1 MKRSYAGRSG
11 RLTVTSEGEQG
22 FWPSYADMMSAVALI
37 LFFLMLLSYIQNLI
51 TGNDLRNTQEVLE
64 ETRQTLALTT
74 SQVEEAQKELISVS
88 SDLEEAKIT
97 LNSQQEEIQ
106 GYTAAISQYIKDI
119 DTYAKEI
126 AGQEETIHEQ
136 QQLIDKAECFKT
148 QAGKVSVHITERVP
162 VVRVMARNGDD
173 YYVDKDGLT
182 LQNTGYSCNLMVAT
196 GHIDRAFASRVL
208 APIGRLI
215 VGDDFWRNQVEQLNV
230 LADSTIELVPRV
242 GGHIVSLGRPVGV
255 AKKLERLRKFYKYGL
270 SQAGWNKYSRISVE
284 YDNQIVCKK
293 K

>member
-1 MKRSYAGRSG
+1 MVNWKKALVITFNVIIGIYLLLAITAFNKPAERKTVCAGVNVVIEKG
-11 RLTVTSEGEQG
+11 V
-22 FWPSYADMMSAVALI
+22 
-37 LFFLMLLSYIQNLI
+37 
-51 TGNDLRNTQEVLE
+51 
-64 ETRQTLALTT
+64 
-74 SQVEEAQKELISVS
+74 
-88 SDLEEAKIT
+88 
-97 LNSQQEEIQ
+97 
-106 GYTAAISQYIKDI
+106 
-119 DTYAKEI
+119 I
-126 AGQEETIHEQ
+126 AGFLTPADVRHMLDEGNVNPEGRMLIDVNLRAMEEWLEQ
-136 QQLIDKAECFKT
+136 QQLIDKAECYKT